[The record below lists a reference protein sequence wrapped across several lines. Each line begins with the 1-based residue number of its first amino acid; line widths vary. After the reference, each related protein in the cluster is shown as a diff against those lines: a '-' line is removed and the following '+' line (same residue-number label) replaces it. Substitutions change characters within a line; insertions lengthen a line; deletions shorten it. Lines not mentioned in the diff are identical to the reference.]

1 MQFDHAPT
9 TQRKCEQGGVSLGER
24 VTGWAH
30 HSTDW
35 KNFDHNILGTA
46 MKYFRH
52 PWCFGAHEESAFKH
66 LCGVEFEKHLK
77 PRQTK
82 LGLPRFVQVN
92 LNQLL
97 NFFWAS

>member
-1 MQFDHAPT
+1 
-9 TQRKCEQGGVSLGER
+9 
-24 VTGWAH
+24 
-30 HSTDW
+30 
-35 KNFDHNILGTA
+35 

-97 NFFWAS
+97 NFF